1 MRVSLKRNWVSGC
14 FMGRYLKPCA
24 IRTCHPAPG
33 LPWLLAPRSGRVTGE
48 LCVGK
53 RYKYESDQVTSK
65 AQLKLSCPGTLML
78 SWRVEVIGELQCG
91 PEKEPLPLPYRED
104 LFCPVVVV
112 EEWMHCST
120 RGIQGMMIQ

>member
-1 MRVSLKRNWVSGC
+1 VSSSAW
-14 FMGRYLKPCA
+14 
-24 IRTCHPAPG
+24 PA
-33 LPWLLAPRSGRVTGE
+33 LAPRSGRVTGE

-65 AQLKLSCPGTLML
+65 AQLKLSCSGTLL
-78 SWRVEVIGELQCG
+78 AVEVIGELQCG

-120 RGIQGMMIQ
+120 RGIQGMVIQWVGQ